1 LGLVQQIVHE
11 VQELAGGVCEF
22 SDHSVS
28 I

>member
-1 LGLVQQIVHE
+1 LGLVQEIVHE

-22 SDHSVS
+22 GDHLVS